1 MGKKRKGRR
10 VRLTNRTCEEVS
22 SKEMG
27 EDRGQAYE
35 WMKKTSVRKS
45 PRKSSLEIVDMRKK
59 NERQEVAKM

>member
-1 MGKKRKGRR
+1 MRKRRKGRR
-10 VRLTNRTCEEVS
+10 VRLTDPNCEEVS

-45 PRKSSLEIVDMRKK
+45 PRKSSLEIVDVREK
-59 NERQEVAKM
+59 NEGQEVVKM